1 MRCMSV
7 LHLTA
12 DEARAK
18 IEDPLTA
25 RIAESLWGYW
35 GYTDD
40 QTREYVDSPNGDGQW
55 NYCVADAEFVAELFR
70 EMVSEQG

>member
-12 DEARAK
+12 DEARAQ

-25 RIAESLWGYW
+25 RIAERLWEHW

-40 QTREYVDSPNGDGQW
+40 QTREYVDHPHGDGQW
-55 NYCVADAEFVAELFR
+55 NFCVTDAEFLTELFR
-70 EMVSEQG
+70 EMARELG